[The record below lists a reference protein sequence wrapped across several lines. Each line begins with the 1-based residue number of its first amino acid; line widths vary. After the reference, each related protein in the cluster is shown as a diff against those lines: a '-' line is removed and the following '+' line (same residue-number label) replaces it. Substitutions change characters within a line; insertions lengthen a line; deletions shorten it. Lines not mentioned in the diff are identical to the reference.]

1 MSKNNLFAAITLFL
15 FIHCPGSFSQNIGI
29 GTSSPNASALLHV
42 QLNSSLTKGFLVT
55 GVYNA
60 SATIPDLGS
69 GSRLMF
75 YPGKAAFRAGFIDA
89 GQTQW
94 NNANVGVF
102 SAAVGYNTTAS
113 GFASSATGSGNIA
126 SGYASSAM
134 GEGSVAN
141 NNYGVAMGY
150 HAYSSGQASM
160 AIGNSAQ
167 ASGNSALALNGFTL
181 ASDNYAFASG
191 YYSTASQPCA
201 TAMGYK
207 STASGAYTVALGS
220 EAIASGYSATSIG
233 TNTTASGNFSL
244 AVGYK
249 TVASGNSSTAL
260 GYNVNSNGK
269 LSAVIFGD
277 SDPNG
282 EGITYSGYPDEF
294 VARFWNGYYFL
305 TSGTN
310 TRFGVSVGHNG
321 NAWVSIC
328 DKNQKENFQPLNG
341 EEVLQKISGIPF
353 SSWNY
358 KQQDPKIYRHYGIMA
373 QDFYNAFG
381 HDNYGIIGN
390 DTTVNPIDMIGIDM
404 TAIQALE
411 KRTTDLKN
419 ENTGLREENN
429 RLRESVAALQHQFEE
444 QQKIVHEILALTKH
458 QTDM

>member
-1 MSKNNLFAAITLFL
+1 MKTLSL
-15 FIHCPGSFSQNIGI
+15 LPGLTVALLIHSYQANAQNVGI
-29 GTSSPNASALLHV
+29 GTNSPNSSALLHIE
-42 QLNSSLTKGFLVT
+42 LNGNVTKGLLVS
-55 GVYNA
+55 GNYNG
-60 SATIPDLGS
+60 SATVPSLGS

-89 GQTQW
+89 GGTQW
-94 NNANVGVF
+94 DNANVGFF
-102 SAAVGYNTTAS
+102 SAAMGYNTKAS
-113 GFASSATGSGNIA
+113 GQFSTATGSANTA

-150 HAYSSGQASM
+150 HSLASGAAAM
-160 AIGNSAQ
+160 ALGSNATATGLAAVALGNSTTA
-167 ASGNSALALNGFTL
+167 GDDYT
-181 ASDNYAFASG
+181 FASG
-191 YYSTASQPCA
+191 YKSVANYVGA
-201 TAMGYK
+201 TAIGAQC
-207 STASGAYTVALGS
+207 TASGAYSLAFGYQSV
-220 EAIASGYSATSIG
+220 ASGYSTAAIG
-233 TNTTASGNFSL
+233 TNTTASGNFAL
-244 AVGYK
+244 AVGYQ
-249 TVASGNSSTAL
+249 TVASGHNSTAL
-260 GYNVNSNGK
+260 GYNVNSNNK

-305 TSGTN
+305 TSGNT

-321 NAWVSIC
+321 NSWVSIC
-328 DKNQKENFQPLNG
+328 DKNQKENFEPLNG
-341 EEVLQKISGIPF
+341 EEVLQKLSDIPF

-373 QDFYNAFG
+373 QDFYHAFG
-381 HDNYGIIGN
+381 RDNFGIIGN

-419 ENTGLREENN
+419 ANT
-429 RLRESVAALQHQFEE
+429 ALQERNERLQETITTLQAQFTQQLKQVEE
-444 QQKIVHEILALTKH
+444 LMALVKK
-458 QTDM
+458 